1 MTAIPLSKRK
11 PSRINH
17 SPTKARQNWI
27 YDLAEVVALYRVH
40 PNTVRNWV
48 KQGLP
53 HFRDGKKRLFRGEDL
68 NAFHRTGRERRKF
81 SCRPGELYCVR
92 CRQRHSLV
100 GRRVSF
106 RWRNSVAGL
115 LYWECPGCRGRNAT
129 HMKRSGYDR
138 LAKAGVN
145 LSSDIDD

>member
-1 MTAIPLSKRK
+1 MLSRPERK

-17 SPTKARQNWI
+17 SPRKARQNWV
-27 YDLAEVVALYRVH
+27 YEFAEVVDLYQVH
-40 PNTVRNWV
+40 PNTVRNWI

-53 HFRDGKKRLFRGEDL
+53 HIRNGKKRLFRGEDL
-68 NAFHRTGRERRKF
+68 NTFHGKGRERRKF
-81 SCRPGELYCVR
+81 SCRPGELFCVR
-92 CRQRHSLV
+92 CKQRHSLV

-106 RWRNSVAGL
+106 HWTSPIAGL
-115 LYWECPGCRGRNAT
+115 LDWECPDCRKRNVT
-129 HMKRSGYDR
+129 HRRRSDYDR